1 VPRER
6 EIRRLRVRRK
16 EIDLEGARTR
26 AAVGAESAES
36 ESTGSQNKNLAAVIK
51 LALVPTLE

>member
-1 VPRER
+1 MPRER

-26 AAVGAESAES
+26 AAVGAES